1 MLPHLLPPVAPKV
14 FTLPT
19 TTPTESDL
27 VAVMMPF
34 GAAFSPAYTA
44 LGEAAQA
51 AGMHM
56 QPADEIWVNDHIMAD
71 IIDLIWRARVVISD
85 L

>member
-1 MLPHLLPPVAPKV
+1 
-14 FTLPT
+14 
-19 TTPTESDL
+19 
-27 VAVMMPF
+27 MMPF